1 MDQNKSNNSNNSNS
15 HSHDADT
22 SATLSTDSLL
32 STNTTSSTVN
42 PLSSGNPPP
51 KDYSA
56 ALSIL
61 QSRYGTGGYG
71 VPTPKPKPSDKIQ
84 KLNAVQGNP
93 DAVFCNLLLTK
104 KMYIYLT
111 TESTVQGGSQLTLVS
126 TSSVPN
132 SSTSE
137 GTSTTAGSSS
147 TVNAASGSDSQSQK
161 PRRKIGIASLFKGGN
176 TPVTIKS

>member
-1 MDQNKSNNSNNSNS
+1 MDQNKSNNSNNSNRD
-15 HSHDADT
+15 SHDADT

-84 KLNAVQGNP
+84 KLNAVQ
-93 DAVFCNLLLTK
+93 
-104 KMYIYLT
+104 
-111 TESTVQGGSQLTLVS
+111 ESTVQGGSQLTLVS

-176 TPVTIKS
+176 TPATIKS